1 MLYPQNNRARTVID
15 LSGVWDF
22 RLTEDAPWEPLAV
35 PGSYNDQ
42 KPDSRY
48 REHCGLSWYRRRIA
62 LPAALHEGRQ
72 VLRFDAVTHN
82 ARIFLDGVLVGEHRG
97 GFLPFDVDVT
107 GRLLPGASATV
118 ASLPSDAAVI
128 PLPSPDT
135 TPPVTNMYFFIPA
148 PPFLILFQYA

>member
-72 VLRFDAVTHN
+72 VLRFDAVTHS
-82 ARIFLDGVLVGEHRG
+82 ARVFLDGVLVEGTKHFMSSTEDDGSEKPERWLKGTFKDGTLYQGEITLYADG
-97 GFLPFDVDVT
+97 EKTTYSVKDGKVQN
-107 GRLLPGASATV
+107 
-118 ASLPSDAAVI
+118 AV
-128 PLPSPDT
+128 
-135 TPPVTNMYFFIPA
+135 
-148 PPFLILFQYA
+148 